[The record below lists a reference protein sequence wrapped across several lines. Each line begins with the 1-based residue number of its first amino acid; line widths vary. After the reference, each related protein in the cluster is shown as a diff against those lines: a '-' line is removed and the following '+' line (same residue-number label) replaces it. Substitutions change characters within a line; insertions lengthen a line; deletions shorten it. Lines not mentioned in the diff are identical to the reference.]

1 MAPQQE
7 PYPEASQSTTALVLG
22 LVGLLGGVSAVF
34 LGVLGLLAGFLSPFG
49 WYLGRKEMKAIDAG
63 LRDPTNRGTA
73 KAGMILGIVGTVF
86 IVLAIALFVVIVIAV
101 LLDA

>member
-22 LVGLLGGVSAVF
+22 LLGLLGGVAAVF
-34 LGVLGLLAGFLSPFG
+34 LGVLGLLVGFLSPFG

-73 KAGMILGIVGTVF
+73 KAGMILGIIGTVF
-86 IVLAIALFVVIVIAV
+86 IVFAIAVYVVIVIAV
-101 LLDA
+101 LFGP

>member
-1 MAPQQE
+1 MAPQPE
-7 PYPEASQSTTALVLG
+7 PYPEASQATTALVLG
-22 LVGLLGGVSAVF
+22 LLGLLGGVSGLLF
-34 LGVLGLLAGFLSPFG
+34 GILGLLVGFLSPFG

-73 KAGMILGIVGTVF
+73 KAGMILGIVGTGF

-101 LLDA
+101 LFGA